1 PVGLRDVLG
10 NVQLYTH
17 WIFTVY
23 TYRDTVSRV
32 EVATDN
38 TVVLPSKFETLP
50 VWFTYATKWIP
61 LDANQSHTVTHNH
74 SVTPFQPTTLW
85 SLLVALVLLGTL
97 STTLY
102 YTLDL
107 RHSLATITREQCEQ
121 NTEEL
126 ALETLSPFSVTF
138 PTKSQANPY
147 KRVEDGQ
154 WVQDSITRMMSCDI
168 SFPESFTF
176 LKSLGLY
183 LWLIVFTGWLVQ
195 YFCHHR
201 NTSRVPL
208 SMQSIV
214 YFDFQLA
221 LYAIPVMG
229 YLFGL
234 LGTFGEFTFKRSLF
248 PSTLVSGT
256 TAMVCLVSLARATAS
271 KPLGLSAFHTYPI
284 TSQRSF
290 RVGFQIN
297 FSQGLSR
304 WES

>member
-1 PVGLRDVLG
+1 MMALITARQFNEDPDITILTKEDIRIFREAVLQDRRYGLV
-10 NVQLYTH
+10 
-17 WIFTVY
+17 F
-23 TYRDTVSRV
+23 
-32 EVATDN
+32 ATDN
-38 TVVLPSKFETLP
+38 TVVLSSKFETLP

-61 LDANQSHTVTHNH
+61 LDSNQSHTVTHNH

-107 RHSLATITREQCEQ
+107 RHSLATITREQGEQ

-126 ALETLSPFSVTF
+126 ALETLSQFSVTF
-138 PTKSQANPY
+138 PTESQANPY
-147 KRVEDGQ
+147 ERMEDDQ
-154 WVQDSITRMMSCDI
+154 WVQDSITRMMSCDV

-183 LWLIVFTGWLVQ
+183 LWLIVLTGWLVQ
-195 YFCHHR
+195 YFCHYR

-214 YFDFQLA
+214 YFYFQLA
-221 LYAIPVMG
+221 LYAMPVMS

-256 TAMVCLVSLARATAS
+256 TAMVCLVSLTR
-271 KPLGLSAFHTYPI
+271 
-284 TSQRSF
+284 RSF

-297 FSQGLSR
+297 FSQGLSL